1 MESRR
6 VAAHTRRRLA
16 FLAAALACTAL
27 AGGAPPA
34 VATAPVSPAT
44 APTLAQMV
52 GQRLVVAFS
61 GTTADG
67 WLKGRIRA
75 GQVGGVILF
84 GNNISS
90 AAQLKALCAS
100 LQAAATAGHQP
111 RLLISTD
118 QEGGEVRR
126 LSWAPPADSA
136 QQLGASGTT
145 ASNQAGAGAGAALR
159 ANGINVDL
167 APVADV
173 PAGSADF
180 IQQQHRAFSTNRY
193 KVALDAAAFAS
204 GLEAKGVWP
213 TYKHFPGLGLATKS
227 TDTSQVTINASAA
240 TLTNGVF
247 PYQIAIR
254 RHLKPL
260 VMLSTAT
267 YPALASSPAAWS
279 PGIIQT
285 FLRQKIGFTGP
296 TITDSLDAA
305 AAVRHRTVTSVSLAS
320 ARAGADFLL
329 ITGSEKE
336 SAGVYT
342 SLLAAARAGQLSTS
356 DLNASY
362 HRILAFK
369 THL

>member
-1 MESRR
+1 
-6 VAAHTRRRLA
+6 
-16 FLAAALACTAL
+16 
-27 AGGAPPA
+27 
-34 VATAPVSPAT
+34 
-44 APTLAQMV
+44 MV

-90 AAQLKALCAS
+90 ASQLHALTAS
-100 LQAAATAGHQP
+100 LQAAAQAGHQP

-126 LSWAPPADSA
+126 LSWAPPVDSA
-136 QQLGASGTT
+136 QQLGTAGQTASGNAGT
-145 ASNQAGAGAGAALR
+145 AAGAALA

-173 PAGSADF
+173 PTGSADF
-180 IQQQHRAFSTNRY
+180 IEQQHRAFSTNRF
-193 KVALDAAAFAS
+193 KVAVDAAAFAA
-204 GLEAKGVWP
+204 GLESKHVWP

-260 VMLSTAT
+260 VMLSTAV

-305 AAVRHRTVTSVSLAS
+305 AAVRHFSITSVSLAS

-342 SLLAAARAGQLSTS
+342 SLLAAAKSGQLTAS